1 VLTYLSTLRSGSRK
15 PPFSTQPDLNLNAPR
30 ARTNDLSRPDPPFR
44 RGPNAGDTETSLVA
58 FPADA
63 SLSDWD
69 GLSGREQIARWNQSD
84 NIGVGIVRITL
95 DGDRISSLVIA

>member
-1 VLTYLSTLRSGSRK
+1 M
-15 PPFSTQPDLNLNAPR
+15 PAM
-30 ARTNDLSRPDPPFR
+30 
-44 RGPNAGDTETSLVA
+44 ETSLVA
-58 FPADA
+58 FTADA

-95 DGDRISSLVIA
+95 AGIVFRVW